1 MSEKL
6 EIEKKSSPLLWGGL
20 LSLWLTA
27 IYVGIFYARDMQRIV
42 EGSIGREAFT
52 YFVLATLA
60 AMTIK
65 VFFYLKNKASDLTT
79 SLTKLDY
86 LVFASVTAILAIR
99 TLQLGSKAP
108 EEAMHLVQYGMV
120 YFLTLK
126 TLLCFSN
133 NSLMLFLA
141 LVLTSFFG
149 ALDEVIQWL
158 APERFFDWRDI
169 ALNIFSGAMVFL
181 LFCFP
186 LRPKQMKFAWGR
198 KPLLSLALSSLALTS
213 LLTLCLVNTPKNLA
227 SLRTFAPAFFN
238 MFPHVGEMTE
248 YGYRFGAEG
257 AGEFKSR
264 LSQDQLKNI
273 DLKEGA
279 KFAASLRS
287 IGNQDYSSKLARYN
301 AREYPWRHEVIVRV
315 NRLENA
321 LSREDLL
328 VVTKEKEILKE
339 YFHSFFDNYFE
350 QTDPVNNT
358 FVDISSEDENY
369 TSEVSKHL
377 ITLFSRD
384 DVRSFYGVFFLIF
397 TVVTILIFF
406 KAG

>member
-1 MSEKL
+1 MKERLTTEGKD
-6 EIEKKSSPLLWGGL
+6 SPLVWGGL

-27 IYVGIFYARDMQRIV
+27 IYVGIFYARDMQRLV

-52 YFVLATLA
+52 YFVLSILA
-60 AMTIK
+60 ATSLK
-65 VFFYLKNKASDLTT
+65 VFFYLKEKAS

-99 TLQLGSKAP
+99 TIQLGTKAP

-133 NSLMLFLA
+133 NALMLLLA

-186 LRPKQMKFAWGR
+186 LRPKQIKLAWRR
-198 KPLLSLALSSLALTS
+198 KPLLGLAFSSLVLTS
-213 LLTLCLVNTPKNLA
+213 LLTVCLVNTPGNLA
-227 SLRTFAPAFFN
+227 NLRTMAPAFFN
-238 MFPHVGEMTE
+238 LFPHVGEMTE
-248 YGYRFGAEG
+248 YGYRFEAEG

-264 LSQDQLKNI
+264 LTEEQLKRLDSN
-273 DLKEGA
+273 KGA
-279 KFAASLRS
+279 KFAKNLSS
-287 IGNQDYSSKLARYN
+287 IRNQSYAEKLAKYN
-301 AREYPWRHEVIVRV
+301 PGEYPWQHELVVRV
-315 NRLENA
+315 NRLNNA
-321 LSREDLL
+321 IGRDDLL
-328 VVTKEKEILKE
+328 IVTKEKEILRK
-339 YFHSFFDNYFE
+339 YSPIFFKNYFE

-358 FVDISSEDENY
+358 FVDISAADEDY
-369 TSEVSKHL
+369 LSEVSKHL
-377 ITLFSRD
+377 VTLFSRD
-384 DVRSFYGVFFLIF
+384 DVKSFYGAFFLMF
-397 TVVTILIFF
+397 TVVTMLIFF